1 MQKKNGSYLFSA
13 SDIVSFLECEHSTT
27 LGLQNLETPL
37 ERAPEDPQLKL
48 IQDKGLAHEKAYFEK
63 LTQGRTWVDVNA
75 QGDSVEARV
84 AATRKAMHEGV
95 GVIFQA
101 AFRHDQYLGYADFLV
116 KVDSPSQLG
125 AYSYEVQDTKLARS
139 ARGKFIIQLCFY
151 SWLLSREQG
160 TMPQSMQVVLGSGH
174 VATFRVADYFMYF
187 RDVLARFERRI
198 AEGDAV
204 NTYPDPCEK
213 CSQCEWINLCDSRRS
228 DDDHLS
234 YVANIS
240 KAQIKKLSES
250 GVTTL
255 AELAVMPAQAS
266 IPKLASKTLERLRAQ
281 AALQLKARSEGGMH
295 LELLPKVDQG
305 LRGFERLPTPSP
317 GDMYFDME
325 GDPLEEGGLEY
336 LFGLYIVDDGV
347 EKFVPF
353 WAHTRAVRFPRQTGH
368 PFHGKLD
375 TDSTAIWTAIP
386 AQTGH

>member
-266 IPKLASKTLERLRAQ
+266 PSSHRRRLSACGRRQ
-281 AALQLKARSEGGMH
+281 RFNSRRVARVACTSSCF
-295 LELLPKVDQG
+295 Q
-305 LRGFERLPTPSP
+305 R
-317 GDMYFDME
+317 
-325 GDPLEEGGLEY
+325 
-336 LFGLYIVDDGV
+336 
-347 EKFVPF
+347 
-353 WAHTRAVRFPRQTGH
+353 
-368 PFHGKLD
+368 
-375 TDSTAIWTAIP
+375 
-386 AQTGH
+386 